1 MSDKIS
7 GWLSAPNASTNYKKA
22 LGQRQKGSGLW
33 FLCSEVYSNWK
44 TCPNS
49 FLWLYGMPGCGKT
62 ILSSAII
69 KDLQDNGAHGQVLV
83 YFYFDFNDTNKQ
95 SLGNMART
103 LISQIYYSC
112 EASREHLRSLFSSC
126 KDGNEQPDLSSILHT
141 LKTMICQANEATVVL
156 DALDESNN
164 REAVLEWVQ
173 ELLNAKHKLH
183 ILVTSRKEEDIESMI
198 RERHSDEETV
208 AIKGNGVAGDIRAY
222 IHTRVR
228 SHKDLKRWASRPAV
242 QEKIETKLME
252 KADGM

>member
-1 MSDKIS
+1 
-7 GWLSAPNASTNYKKA
+7 
-22 LGQRQKGSGLW
+22 
-33 FLCSEVYSNWK
+33 
-44 TCPNS
+44 
-49 FLWLYGMPGCGKT
+49 
-62 ILSSAII
+62 
-69 KDLQDNGAHGQVLV
+69 V

-95 SLGNMART
+95 SLGSMARA